1 MTPYSTSMHEQHY
14 DWVIVGSGFGGS
26 VSAHRLTEK
35 GYKVLVIEK
44 GRRFEPEDFPKTN
57 WDLKR
62 WMWNPA
68 IGLKG
73 IFKMSFL
80 KHITVLHGV
89 GVGGGSLV
97 YANTLPTPKSVFF
110 RSGSWR
116 GLADWETELAPHYA
130 TAKRMLG
137 ATPNPVMTKG
147 DHVMKEIAEEIGRE
161 EHFHPTE
168 VAVFFGEPN
177 KKVADPYFEGEGPE
191 RVGCNFCGA
200 CMTGCRIGAKNTLD
214 KNYLHLAEKYG
225 AEVVPETEVIAVR
238 PRDGGGYQIETK
250 PTFAKGPSHVVTA
263 DRVVLAGGVMG
274 TMPLLLKMKEDP
286 EGLPELSNRVGDF
299 VRSNSEALFGVVSPE
314 KNMNFSKGVAITS
327 ILHTD
332 EHSHI
337 EPVRYGAG
345 SGFFRTLLA
354 PHAPGPTVLSRL
366 WGALKAFMRQP
377 VRWLRALFVKDLAKQ
392 SQVLLYMRTIEGT
405 LKMRLGKDLRTGFRR
420 GLVSEVDDPSQAPQA
435 FMQEATDLAERFAD
449 KVNGV
454 PTTLMTET
462 LLGVPS
468 TAHILG
474 GACMGASAEAGVIDT
489 SHEVFNYPGLYVI
502 DGSAISANPGVNP
515 SLTITTLAERAMSL
529 IPPKHASSTDRASN
543 ESAASFTGELV
554 AE

>member
-474 GACMGASAEAGVIDT
+474 GACMGASAETGVIDT

-529 IPPKHASSTDRASN
+529 IPPKHASSTDCASN

>member
-1 MTPYSTSMHEQHY
+1 MSEQHY
-14 DWVIVGSGFGGS
+14 DWIIVGSGFGGS
-26 VSAHRLTEK
+26 VSAHRLTQK

-44 GRRFEPEDFPKTN
+44 GRRFAQDDFPKTN
-57 WDLKR
+57 WNLKR

-73 IFKMSFL
+73 FFQMSFL
-80 KHITVLHGV
+80 KHMTVLHGV

-97 YANTLPTPKSVFF
+97 YANTLPTPKSAFF
-110 RSGSWR
+110 EAKSW
-116 GLADWETELAPHYA
+116 GHLADWEAELAAHYQ

-147 DHVMKEIAEEIGRE
+147 DHVMKEIAQDMGRE

-177 KKVADPYFEGEGPE
+177 KKVSDPFFEGEGPD

-200 CMTGCRIGAKNTLD
+200 CMTGCRVGAKNTLD
-214 KNYLHLAEKYG
+214 RNYLYLAEKYG
-225 AEVVPETEVIAVR
+225 AEVLAETEVTKVR
-238 PRDGGGYQIETK
+238 PRDGGGYVVETK
-250 PTFAKGPSHVVTA
+250 ASFGKPYATEISA
-263 DRVVLAGGVMG
+263 DRVILAGGVMG
-274 TMPLLLKMKEDP
+274 TMPLLLQMKEDP
-286 EGLPELSNRVGDF
+286 QGLPELSDRVGYF
-299 VRSNSEALFGVVSPE
+299 VRSNSEALFGVISPD
-314 KNMNFSKGVAITS
+314 KDVNFSKGVAITS

-337 EPVRYGAG
+337 EPVRYGEG
-345 SGFFRTLLA
+345 SGFFRTLLSV
-354 PHAPGPTVLSRL
+354 HAPGRTVIARI
-366 WGALKAFMRQP
+366 WGGLMRFLRHP
-377 VRWLRALFVKDLAKQ
+377 GRWLRALFVKDLAKQ

-405 LKMRLGKDLRTGFRR
+405 LRMRLGRDLRTGFRR
-420 GLVSEVDDPSQAPQA
+420 GLVTEIDDPSQAPSA
-435 FMQEATDLAERFAD
+435 FMEEATDLAERFAE

-454 PTTLMTET
+454 PTTLITET

-474 GACMGASAEAGVIDT
+474 GACMGASAETGVIDRN
-489 SHEVFNYPGLYVI
+489 HEVFNYPGLYVI

-515 SLTITTLAERAMSL
+515 SLTITALAERAMSL
-529 IPPKHASSTDRASN
+529 IADKQT
-543 ESAASFTGELV
+543 AAGINPSEKGTVPFTEGLRV
-554 AE
+554 G